1 MDELDGTF
9 TVIEY
14 AVDGDS
20 DDEITRTTG
29 DLDDPELYYIEM
41 DWDDVDACARAI
53 AAQWTPHHV
62 ATAAWSVTLTVVDV
76 DEVTVWDPATER
88 RRATVSLPTRAELAP
103 KIRALVDDLDRLLDP
118 YGRSLDA
125 LDPEFRILIY
135 GAEVFRVAAYAFD
148 TVGTDVYRHNLDA
161 MASSARHAAELADE
175 IGTTVRR
182 RS

>member
-20 DDEITRTTG
+20 DDEITRITG

-118 YGRSLDA
+118 YGRSLDE

-148 TVGTDVYRHNLDA
+148 TAGTDVYRHNLDA